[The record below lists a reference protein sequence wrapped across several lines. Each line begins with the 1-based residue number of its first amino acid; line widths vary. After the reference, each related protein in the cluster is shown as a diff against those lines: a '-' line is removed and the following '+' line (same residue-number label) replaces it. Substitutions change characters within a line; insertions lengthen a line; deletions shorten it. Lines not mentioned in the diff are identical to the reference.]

1 MDDTDRYKVYIDC
14 DTSKSHFQWP
24 SSVQNALEPLDTCFV
39 DTNYEWDYI
48 PPYTTQNQK
57 QIFCHRCG
65 EAGHYRNECFRFK
78 TRICRHF
85 EKGFCR
91 DGSQCPFAHG
101 ESEIRN
107 PGIPRCVHVSY
118 DNKGNV
124 QFRGCMEY
132 GHSYE
137 NCTHSGGTE

>member
-1 MDDTDRYKVYIDC
+1 MTHLNHTFNGRLRFKTHWNHWTLVLLTQI
-14 DTSKSHFQWP
+14 TSGITFHPTRHRTK
-24 SSVQNALEPLDTCFV
+24 
-39 DTNYEWDYI
+39 
-48 PPYTTQNQK
+48 K